1 MATNAVVLE
10 GPASVT
16 NGDAY
21 GAGLS
26 RKRVYILPTRPGTLY
41 AFMLLVMLLGATNYN
56 NSMGFILCFFLTGL
70 GLVCM
75 LHTYRN
81 LSGLVLTTGVPG
93 PVFAGDTAEFPVGL
107 DNRAN
112 ISRHALEFS
121 AATGK
126 RFWQKRAAG
135 AEWRIN
141 FDVDADGRDSVFL
154 PLKTTRRGYCSMGRV
169 RIAGR
174 FPLGLFQAWSYYSVG
189 NKCMVYPNPAGS
201 ADLPQRALAE
211 ASLVEGSMHGVDDFG
226 GFKKY
231 APGDSIKMIAWK
243 SLAREQELMVKQ
255 FVGGGAGT
263 LILSWQSVDHLH
275 TIEARLSQLCKWVL
289 IAEQQGFSYGLE
301 LPHMRLEP
309 QRGGPHKHRCLE
321 ALALFKP

>member
-1 MATNAVVLE
+1 VATNAVVLE
-10 GPASVT
+10 GPASVI
-16 NGDAY
+16 NGDAG
-21 GAGLS
+21 GAGLG
-26 RKRVYILPTRPGTLY
+26 RNRVYILPTRPGGLY
-41 AFMLLVMLLGATNYN
+41 ALMLLVMLLGATNYN

-70 GLVCM
+70 ALVCI

-93 PVFAGDTAEFPVGL
+93 PVFAGETAEFPVEL
-107 DNRAN
+107 HNRAN
-112 ISRHALEFS
+112 ITRHALEFS
-121 AATGK
+121 AITGK
-126 RFWQKRAAG
+126 RFWQKRNPD

-141 FDVDADGRDSVFL
+141 FDIDADGRDTVFL
-154 PLKTTRRGYCSMGRV
+154 PLKTTRRGYYSIGRV

-174 FPLGLFQAWSYYSVG
+174 FPLGLFRAWSYYSVG
-189 NKCMVYPNPAGS
+189 NQCMVYPQPVGTAH
-201 ADLPQRALAE
+201 LPQRTLTE
-211 ASLVEGSMHGVDDFG
+211 VSLVEGNMHGVDDFG

-255 FVGGGAGT
+255 FVGGGART
-263 LILSWQSVDHLH
+263 LTLSWRSVDHLH

-289 IAEQQGFSYGLE
+289 IAEQQGCTYGLE
-301 LPHMRLEP
+301 LPRMTIAP